1 MQRWTDLSDSEKRQI
16 ERKYC
21 SGVSPVDLGSQ
32 FGLKPKQ
39 ISDQA
44 YRKLW
49 DQSKKARTKSA
60 RKPVKKTRKT
70 LRKATGKGN
79 GARASGASR
88 GR

>member
-1 MQRWTDLSDSEKRQI
+1 MQRWTDLSDSDKREI
-16 ERKYC
+16 ERKYRA
-21 SGVSPVDLGSQ
+21 GKTPVDLGSE

-60 RKPVKKTRKT
+60 RKPVKKTKKT
-70 LRKATGKGN
+70 ARKATRKGN
-79 GARASGASR
+79 GGRASGAGR